1 MVIPAV
7 SVPTTIL
14 HIPHDATVIPPDVR
28 PDIVLTNVELAAEL
42 RAMTDAYTAELFDPP
57 VPVIRCVYPVS
68 RLVVDPERFVDD
80 AMEPMTA
87 RGMGVIYT
95 RTSQG
100 QPLRAAPDAA
110 TRAALLARFYWPHHT
125 ALTAATD
132 RVLAAHGRCRIL
144 DCHSFAASALQYELD
159 QTPHRPEICL
169 GTDAFHT
176 PAALYEQAHALFV
189 AAGFTVARD
198 RPFAG
203 TLVPGP
209 HYRRTPAVESLMIE
223 LNRGLYLN
231 PADGTRSAGFAA
243 LKPTVDRILTILA
256 STTT

>member
-1 MVIPAV
+1 MVNTAA

-28 PDIVLTNVELAAEL
+28 PDIVLTDAELAAEL
-42 RAMTDAYTAELFDPP
+42 HAMTDAYTAELFDPP

-68 RLVVDPERFVDD
+68 RLVVDPERFADDD
-80 AMEPMTA
+80 AEPMVA

-95 RTSQG
+95 RTSRG

-110 TRAALLARFYWPHHT
+110 TRAELLARFYWLHHT

-132 RVLAAHGRCRIL
+132 QVLAAHGRCRIL
-144 DCHSFAASALQYELD
+144 DCHSFAASALPYELD
-159 QTPHRPEICL
+159 QSPTRPDICL

-176 PAALYEQAHALFV
+176 PAALYDQAHALFA

-203 TLVPGP
+203 TLVPEP
-209 HYRRTPAVESLMIE
+209 HYQQTRAVESLMIE

-231 PADGTRSAGFAA
+231 ATDGTRSAGFST
-243 LKPTVDRILTILA
+243 LKQTLDGILRILA
-256 STTT
+256 STAT